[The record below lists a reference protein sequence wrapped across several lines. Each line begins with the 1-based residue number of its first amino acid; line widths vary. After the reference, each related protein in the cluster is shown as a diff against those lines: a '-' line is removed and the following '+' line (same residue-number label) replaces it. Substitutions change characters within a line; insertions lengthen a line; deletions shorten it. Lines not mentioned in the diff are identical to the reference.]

1 MGDSLEQVLA
11 VRAIGVNVPAVA
23 LPLLG
28 VVCGVGGHGAVPREH
43 ARANAC
49 PGCVVEVEE
58 ILR

>member
-1 MGDSLEQVLA
+1 
-11 VRAIGVNVPAVA
+11 VNVPAVA